1 MKKFL
6 DHFIA
11 KWYKYL
17 IAFLFSIFIWIL
29 MVDLFIAPKKNEKIG
44 IFIGSYGISNEIL
57 EAISKPDYIKEIEYY
72 DVHVKESYY
81 FVLFS
86 SYASSG
92 DFDIAILPESQFR
105 ESDIQYYEKINQEIL
120 ESSFGE
126 MEYFRVNNN
135 IYGIKVYD
143 AETNTGLLTDYIMYE
158 DSDALEE
165 DYYLFFSN
173 SSIHLGSL
181 NDSDYDGVYVIL
193 KELLGK

>member
-1 MKKFL
+1 MSKFL

-29 MVDLFIAPKKNEKIG
+29 LVDLFVAPKKNEKIG
-44 IFIGSYGISNEIL
+44 IFIGSYGINNQIYDAIEKPNYIREINF
-57 EAISKPDYIKEIEYY
+57 Y
-72 DVHVKESYY
+72 DVHLEESYY
-81 FVLFS
+81 FILFS

-105 ESDIQYYEKINQEIL
+105 ETDIQYYEKISQDKF
-120 ESSFGE
+120 ESNFGV
-126 MEYFRVNNN
+126 MEYYLVNND

-143 AETNTGLLTDYIMYE
+143 AKTNTGILTDYIIYE
-158 DSDALEE
+158 EDNMPEE

-173 SSIHLGSL
+173 YSIHLGLL
-181 NDSDYDGVYVIL
+181 NDSDYDGVITIL
-193 KELLGK
+193 KELLKK